1 MENGIQLKNPGAQK
15 ILEKF
20 SQHYGILK
28 IFQER
33 VETNQ
38 NFELAGRPVFW
49 QLNPDEVL
57 HLDENKK
64 KINKQKLNYFEPYKD
79 NGTFWIA
86 C

>member
-1 MENGIQLKNPGAQK
+1 MEYLTSIGSSDLVMENGIQLKNPGAQK

-28 IFQER
+28 IFQEGI
-33 VETNQ
+33 ETNQ

-49 QLNPDEVL
+49 QANPDEVL

-64 KINKQKLNYFEPYKD
+64 K
-79 NGTFWIA
+79 
-86 C
+86 

>member
-33 VETNQ
+33 FMKKNSKKEISKKNFKKKIQKKKNQ
-38 NFELAGRPVFW
+38 NFELGLPVDQF
-49 QLNPDEVL
+49 QNL
-57 HLDENKK
+57 
-64 KINKQKLNYFEPYKD
+64 IRM
-79 NGTFWIA
+79 
-86 C
+86 

>member
-33 VETNQ
+33 FMKKILKKKFQKKNQ
-38 NFELAGRPVFW
+38 NFELGLPV
-49 QLNPDEVL
+49 
-57 HLDENKK
+57 LDQFQNL
-64 KINKQKLNYFEPYKD
+64 IRMQCYM
-79 NGTFWIA
+79 
-86 C
+86 

>member
-33 VETNQ
+33 VHEKFTK
-38 NFELAGRPVFW
+38 NFKKSKIWTWVAGGPV
-49 QLNPDEVL
+49 LI
-57 HLDENKK
+57 HLIRMLKS
-64 KINKQKLNYFEPYKD
+64 
-79 NGTFWIA
+79 W
-86 C
+86 